1 MSNTAESS
9 FWERGHL
16 ARIRSGF
23 PLLVLRVSLAVALI
37 GALLFAGWRIYRR
50 LPAESPNQTVF
61 ADGRARQALRLVVRN
76 KIAGATLRS
85 PLEFFHFNLAAARRE
100 YEASPRL
107 ARQFDDF
114 LMRRMHDVTPVKAEV
129 SSDGYVVAQLWSG
142 DWWLR
147 AHATLSSG
155 EEIEWRLP
163 VALNDRDQSV
173 DLLFENAYERTKK
186 F

>member
-1 MSNTAESS
+1 MSDTDES
-9 FWERGHL
+9 EP
-16 ARIRSGF
+16 GF
-23 PLLVLRVSLAVALI
+23 PSLALRVVLAVALI
-37 GALLFAGWRIYRR
+37 GALFSAGLRIYRR
-50 LPAESPNQTVF
+50 LPAESPHQTVF
-61 ADGRARQALRLVVRN
+61 ADGRTRQALRLAVRN
-76 KIAGATLRS
+76 RIAGATLRS

-100 YEASPRL
+100 YEESPKL

-114 LMRRMHDVTPVKAEV
+114 LIRRMHDVTPVKADV
-129 SSDGYVVAQLWSG
+129 NDDGYAVAHLWAG

-147 AHATLSSG
+147 AHAISSSG

-163 VALNDRDQSV
+163 VVLSDRDQSV